1 MKQRPPRS
9 TRTDTLF
16 PYTTLFRSS
25 VTEGGHLARPS
36 RTSVSAREPYTGSPA
51 DSSLVLRRRWV
62 CRRARGCSRAM
73 KAAAGGVSG
82 PSPVIG
88 LRDLLPAFVGGEHA
102 RGEPAVFR
110 LRFGFHRGSFA
121 AGERIGRA
129 HV

>member
-73 KAAAGGVSG
+73 KAAAGGVQG
-82 PSPVIG
+82 RKPGIG
-88 LRDLLPAFVGGEHA
+88 LHELVPASVGGDHA
-102 RGEPAVFR
+102 RCEGEVFR
-110 LRFGFHRGSFA
+110 LRF
-121 AGERIGRA
+121 
-129 HV
+129 

>member
-1 MKQRPPRS
+1 MFLLFLIVPRPPLS
-9 TRTDTLF
+9 TLTYTLV
-16 PYTTLFRSS
+16 PYTTLFRSR
-25 VTEGGHLARPS
+25 G
-36 RTSVSAREPYTGSPA
+36 
-51 DSSLVLRRRWV
+51 V

-88 LRDLLPAFVGGEHA
+88 LHDLLPASVGGEHA

-121 AGERIGRA
+121 AGATGPERIGRA
-129 HV
+129 SCREGGCQDV